1 MSKHFLV
8 GGFMSLLSMGVFA
21 QTKPTVT
28 TTPKKKTT
36 SVPKPSTISL
46 KNSMDS
52 FYYSIGANI
61 AFNLKEQ
68 GIDKVDFD
76 LMNQGMTDAFQNKP
90 LVVSEQQANSCIQKK
105 LQENSV
111 KKLSNEKEKGRLFL
125 AKNGKRK
132 EVTTLPS
139 GLQYEVLK
147 KGDSTSVMA
156 HAQDS
161 VVANYAGSLID
172 GTEFDNS
179 YKRGTPLTIQVSNV
193 IRGWT
198 EILQH
203 MHIGDKFKVYI
214 PSDLAYGDR
223 GNRGIPGGAT
233 LIFEMELLGVKSPA
247 NNSVQ
252 DVPKPTK

>member
-1 MSKHFLV
+1 
-8 GGFMSLLSMGVFA
+8 
-21 QTKPTVT
+21 
-28 TTPKKKTT
+28 
-36 SVPKPSTISL
+36 
-46 KNSMDS
+46 
-52 FYYSIGANI
+52 
-61 AFNLKEQ
+61 
-68 GIDKVDFD
+68 
-76 LMNQGMTDAFQNKP
+76 
-90 LVVSEQQANSCIQKK
+90 
-105 LQENSV
+105 
-111 KKLSNEKEKGRLFL
+111 
-125 AKNGKRK
+125 
-132 EVTTLPS
+132 
-139 GLQYEVLK
+139 
-147 KGDSTSVMA
+147 
-156 HAQDS
+156 
-161 VVANYAGSLID
+161 VANYAGSLID